1 MFWNMPLYIYL
12 VKNSRISLSFLLKV
26 GKMCSRTCVGVTSG
40 KMACAHALCTHV
52 LEVVSHAHVRPH
64 IARVRARTHLR
75 NPYLDILEKTCSYFH
90 QNSDV
95 GITEV
100 LEMLLDKRTK
110 YLYFFHVN
118 IFEYSLSFKNL
129 SNQMQYNICFLRG
142 AHRRFVIFSVVI
154 KEKCREMICW

>member
-1 MFWNMPLYIYL
+1 MVFLMRHKMVFHVPHHVFAVSMPTLIYPIL
-12 VKNSRISLSFLLKV
+12 AIIFNSMFLLFQ
-26 GKMCSRTCVGVTSG
+26 
-40 KMACAHALCTHV
+40 
-52 LEVVSHAHVRPH
+52 
-64 IARVRARTHLR
+64 
-75 NPYLDILEKTCSYFH
+75 YLHWYFPFYHFLVYDILEHACSYFH